1 MLYYKVE
8 TIIQDEADGVV
19 ALFLSVPSP
28 APREPNGAVKDLST
42 GIESIYKA
50 NELGASFFSVEV
62 DVLAPAP
69 PNVPKR
75 GAATKFQFQA
85 VYEDRAQK
93 GTVEFK

>member
-1 MLYYKVE
+1 MLCYE
-8 TIIQDEADGVV
+8 AGAIIQDEADGVA

-42 GIESIYKA
+42 RIVSIYKA
-50 NELGASFFSVEV
+50 NEPGASFFSVEV

-75 GAATKFQFQA
+75 GAATIFQLRA
-85 VYEDRAQK
+85 VYGDRARK
-93 GTVEFK
+93 GTY